1 VTPHHSLLETKK
13 ENKMKRKGFTLI
25 ELLVVIAIIA
35 ILAAILFP
43 VFQKVRENAR
53 RASCQSNEKQ
63 LGLALIQYTQ
73 DADEKYSGGV
83 GGMYN
88 SEAGWAAK
96 IYPYVKSTGV
106 YKCSDDPGS
115 PQTLTGNT
123 ASFLPISYAMNA
135 NLDPNFYYHTALASI
150 SAPATTVFLVE
161 VQGMYCDMT
170 NTAND
175 PDNNGA
181 SNPPNGS
188 NSTYGSEEVLGGDQ
202 GDGFMYELNKNIA
215 TYAAG
220 SSSSSGMGNP
230 PRHTGHDMT
239 ARHTDGSNFL
249 LADGHVKYLR
259 PIAVSP
265 GYTTASP
272 TCSQDQT
279 LNTSGVCAAN
289 YGYAAGTG
297 NLGNFGATFST
308 N

>member
-1 VTPHHSLLETKK
+1 
-13 ENKMKRKGFTLI
+13 MKRIRAGFTLI

-73 DADEKYSGGV
+73 DSDEKYPGGV
-83 GGMYN
+83 GGQYN

-96 IYPYVKSTGV
+96 IYPFVKSTGV
-106 YKCSDDPGS
+106 YKCPDDPGS

-123 ASFLPISYAMNA
+123 GTFVPVSYAMNA
-135 NLDPNFYYHTALASI
+135 NLDPNFYYHTALSSI
-150 SAPATTVFLVE
+150 SAPATTVFLME
-161 VQGMYCDMT
+161 VQGMYADVT

-175 PDNNGA
+175 PDSNGTA
-181 SNPPNGS
+181 GNGN

-202 GDGFMYELNKNIA
+202 ADGFMYELNNHSA
-215 TYAAG
+215 HYVAG
-220 SSSSSGMGNP
+220 SSTTSGMGNP
-230 PRHTGHDMT
+230 PRHTNFDLP

-249 LADGHVKYLR
+249 LSDGHVKYMR

-265 GYTTASP
+265 GYTNAGAN
-272 TCSQDQT
+272 CGQDQIS
-279 LNTSGVCAAN
+279 SGTGCGVAI
-289 YGYAAGTG
+289 GDAAGTNG
-297 NLGNFGATFST
+297 LNVNGTNFAATFST